1 MIKAIANKRLDI
13 SSEEFENY
21 KNLIE
26 IVDKQELV
34 GLFETDNN
42 GFITSISVDPSE
54 SISMAT
60 IMFINQ
66 VMMNQRFKIYYEEI
80 TKNSK
85 KIDAVYENIAKL
97 SEQVKELKK

>member
-60 IMFINQ
+60 IMFVNQ
-66 VMMNQRFKIYYEEI
+66 VMMNQRFRIFLSEINKNREEI
-80 TKNSK
+80 N
-85 KIDAVYENIAKL
+85 KL
-97 SEQVKELKK
+97 SEKLRIIEATLEKGG